1 MKTTKEEIR
10 KRILDNPLL
19 TPAISLAMYSIKKYT
34 DKDWEQYENE
44 TGNKRVSFPKNDIEK
59 MIDKATGF
67 EDENQKNLGK
77 FILYNIDGFEKGLN
91 DNLK

>member
-1 MKTTKEEIR
+1 MKTTKEIR

-19 TPAISLAMYSIKKYT
+19 TPAISLAMYSVKNYT
-34 DKDWEQYENE
+34 NKDWEQYEKE

-67 EDENQKNLGK
+67 EDENQKNLEK